1 MTPELQNLLDTKAK
15 EIIERMKSNLQR
27 RALIGQTLLVKEIT
41 YNLKENNGLVELIFI
56 FDRQK
61 NSFFKDKTDNGKFK
75 IRDPLFSTKKE
86 YAFTNRERLAFTR
99 KANIFTNLRDKYFD
113 EILDTVTQ
121 QKLDEMGIRIS
132 AEIFD

>member
-1 MTPELQNLLDTKAK
+1 MKPELQNLLDTKAK
-15 EIIERMKSNLQR
+15 EIIDRMKANLQKR
-27 RALIGQTLLVKEIT
+27 GLVGQTLLIKEIT
-41 YNLKENNGLVELIFI
+41 YQLKENNGLVELVFI

-61 NSFFKDKTDNGKFK
+61 NSFFKDKTDNKFK
-75 IRDPLFSTKKE
+75 IRDPLFGVKKE

-113 EILDTVTQ
+113 EIIDEVTQ